1 MAKKM
6 KSTNWYIK
14 LEDKWVYSEYNRV
27 DDPDQNKTTLF
38 HEGTSEGQ
46 NAIGAIRGSIRVM
59 IVSSLLFI
67 CAYISPYPLAIYP
80 AWLFFV
86 AWSWKYSHESKMT
99 SGYPYLEPS
108 NGLGIALMWFFSIP
122 FFFIGYLIMNAIGG
136 LVEGRLNTALV
147 QFLTAILLFV
157 AYSTY
162 VLWKDRQTSD

>member
-1 MAKKM
+1 MAKKK
-6 KSTNWYIK
+6 KSTNWYFK

-27 DDPDQNKTTLF
+27 NDPDQNKTTLF
-38 HEGTSEGQ
+38 STGVEGQ
-46 NAIGAIRGSIRVM
+46 RAFDSIRGSIRVM

-86 AWSWKYSHESKMT
+86 AWLWKYSHESKMT

-147 QFLTAILLFV
+147 QFLTAILLV
-157 AYSTY
+157 TVIVIYA
-162 VLWKDRQTSD
+162 LWKDRQTSD

>member
-1 MAKKM
+1 MAKKQ

-27 DDPDQNKTTLF
+27 NDPDHNKTTLF
-38 HEGTSEGQ
+38 NSGSSEGQ

-80 AWLFFV
+80 AWLFFA
-86 AWSWKYSHESKMT
+86 AWYWKYAHEYKMS

-108 NGLGIALMWFFSIP
+108 DGLGIMLVTFFSIP
-122 FFFIGYLIMNAIGG
+122 CFFIGYLIMNAIGG

-147 QFLTAILLFV
+147 QFLTAILLV
-157 AYSTY
+157 IVIAIYA
-162 VLWKDRQTSD
+162 LWKDRQTSD

>member
-1 MAKKM
+1 MTKKM

-38 HEGTSEGQ
+38 SEGTSEGQ

-80 AWLFFV
+80 VWLCFAAWL
-86 AWSWKYSHESKMT
+86 WKYANEYKMS

-108 NGLGIALMWFFSIP
+108 DGLGIMLMTFFSIP
-122 FFFIGYLIMNAIGG
+122 CFFIGYLIMNAIGG

-147 QFLTAILLFV
+147 QFSIPILFFVVLAIMEWRTQRLV
-157 AYSTY
+157 I
-162 VLWKDRQTSD
+162 K

>member
-1 MAKKM
+1 MAKKK

-27 DDPDQNKTTLF
+27 NDPDQNKTTLF
-38 HEGTSEGQ
+38 SSGSSEGQ

-86 AWSWKYSHESKMT
+86 AWFWKYGHESKMT

-108 NGLGIALMWFFSIP
+108 DGLGIVFMWLISIP

-147 QFLTAILLFV
+147 QFLTAILLV
-157 AYSTY
+157 ILMVIYA
-162 VLWKDRQTSD
+162 LWKDRQTSD

>member
-1 MAKKM
+1 MAKKQ

-27 DDPDQNKTTLF
+27 NDPDHNKTTLF
-38 HEGTSEGQ
+38 STGGEGQ
-46 NAIGAIRGSIRVM
+46 RTFDSIRGSIRVM

-80 AWLFFV
+80 AWLFFA
-86 AWSWKYSHESKMT
+86 AWFIKHAHESKMT

-108 NGLGIALMWFFSIP
+108 NVLGIFFVWLFSIP
-122 FFFIGYLIMNAIGG
+122 LFFIGYLIMNAIGG

-147 QFLTAILLFV
+147 QFLTTILLV
-157 AYSTY
+157 IAIAIYA
-162 VLWKDRQTSD
+162 LWKDRQTRD

>member
-1 MAKKM
+1 M

-14 LEDKWVYSEYNRV
+14 LEDKWVYSEYNRI

-46 NAIGAIRGSIRVM
+46 NAISAIRGSIRVM

-147 QFLTAILLFV
+147 QFLTAILLTIV
-157 AYSTY
+157 IVIYA
-162 VLWKDRQTSD
+162 LWKDRQTSD

>member
-27 DDPDQNKTTLF
+27 NDPDQNKTTLF
-38 HEGTSEGQ
+38 SGGTSEGQ

-147 QFLTAILLFV
+147 QFVTPILLFV
-157 AYSTY
+157 AYATY
-162 VLWKDRQTSD
+162 VLWKDRQSSD

>member
-1 MAKKM
+1 M

-14 LEDKWVYSEYNRV
+14 LEDKWVYSEYNRI

-46 NAIGAIRGSIRVM
+46 NAISAIRGSIRVM

-147 QFLTAILLFV
+147 QFLTVILLV
-157 AYSTY
+157 IVIVIYA
-162 VLWKDRQTSD
+162 LWKDRQTSD

>member
-1 MAKKM
+1 MAKKK
-6 KSTNWYIK
+6 KSTNWYFK

-27 DDPDQNKTTLF
+27 NDPDHNKTTLF
-38 HEGTSEGQ
+38 STGGEGQ
-46 NAIGAIRGSIRVM
+46 RTFDSIRGSIRVM

-147 QFLTAILLFV
+147 QFLTAILLV
-157 AYSTY
+157 IVIAIYA
-162 VLWKDRQTSD
+162 LWKDRQTSD

>member
-46 NAIGAIRGSIRVM
+46 NAIGAIRGSISVM
-59 IVSSLLFI
+59 IVCSLLFF

-80 AWLFFV
+80 AWLFFA
-86 AWSWKYSHESKMT
+86 AWLWKYGHESKMT
-99 SGYPYLEPS
+99 SGYPYLKPS
-108 NGLGIALMWFFSIP
+108 DGLGIMFMTFFSIP

-147 QFLTAILLFV
+147 QFSIPILFFVVLAIMEWRTQRLV
-157 AYSTY
+157 N
-162 VLWKDRQTSD
+162 K

>member
-1 MAKKM
+1 M

-14 LEDKWVYSEYNRV
+14 LEDKWVYSEYNRI

-38 HEGTSEGQ
+38 SEGTSEGQ
-46 NAIGAIRGSIRVM
+46 NAISAIRGSIRVM

-147 QFLTAILLFV
+147 QFLTVILLV
-157 AYSTY
+157 IVIVIYA
-162 VLWKDRQTSD
+162 LWKDRQTSD

>member
-1 MAKKM
+1 MTKKM

-80 AWLFFV
+80 AWLCFA
-86 AWSWKYSHESKMT
+86 AWYWKYAHEYKMS

-108 NGLGIALMWFFSIP
+108 DGLGVMFIIFFSIP
-122 FFFIGYLIMNAIGG
+122 FFFIGYLIMNTIGG

-147 QFLTAILLFV
+147 QFVTPILLFV

>member
-1 MAKKM
+1 MTKKM

-147 QFLTAILLFV
+147 QFVTSILLFV